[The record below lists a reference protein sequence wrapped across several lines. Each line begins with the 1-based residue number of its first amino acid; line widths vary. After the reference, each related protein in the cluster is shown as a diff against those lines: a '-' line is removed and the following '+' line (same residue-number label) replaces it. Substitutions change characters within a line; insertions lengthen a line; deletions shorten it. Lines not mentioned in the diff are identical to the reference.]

1 MPVIHTHVSVPT
13 TAEQRDALKTAFG
26 QAIPAVPGKS
36 EGWLMCLFESDVPMY
51 FGGTNDAPA
60 AYVEVNVFGS
70 LGPEVCVAEAHAR
83 DHGRAARHLADP
95 RRPHLHPLH
104 RHPGLGLERRQFLKS
119 RPANAE
125 SPRQVYLRPD
135 IP

>member
-13 TAEQRDALKTAFG
+13 TAEQSDALKTAFG

-70 LGPEVCVAEAHAR
+70 SVPKSAWQKLTPAIMDALQ
-83 DHGRAARHLADP
+83 DTLQIPAD
-95 RRPHLHPLH
+95 RTYIRYT
-104 RHPGLGLERRQFLKS
+104 
-119 RPANAE
+119 AT
-125 SPRQVYLRPD
+125 PD
-135 IP
+135 WGWNGGNF

>member
-51 FGGTNDAPA
+51 FGGTNDA
-60 AYVEVNVFGS
+60 
-70 LGPEVCVAEAHAR
+70 CVAEAHAR
-83 DHGRAARHLADP
+83 DHGRDARHLADP

>member
-51 FGGTNDAPA
+51 FGGTNALPWVSLRLFCA
-60 AYVEVNVFGS
+60 A
-70 LGPEVCVAEAHAR
+70 
-83 DHGRAARHLADP
+83 AA
-95 RRPHLHPLH
+95 
-104 RHPGLGLERRQFLKS
+104 LKLCM
-119 RPANAE
+119 
-125 SPRQVYLRPD
+125 Q
-135 IP
+135 

>member
-70 LGPEVCVAEAHAR
+70 AV
-83 DHGRAARHLADP
+83 
-95 RRPHLHPLH
+95 

>member
-36 EGWLMCLFESDVPMY
+36 EGWVMCLFESDVPMY

-70 LGPEVCVAEAHAR
+70 SVPKSAWQKLTPAIMDALQ
-83 DHGRAARHLADP
+83 DTLQIPAD
-95 RRPHLHPLH
+95 RTYIRYT
-104 RHPGLGLERRQFLKS
+104 
-119 RPANAE
+119 AT
-125 SPRQVYLRPD
+125 PD
-135 IP
+135 WGWNGGNF